1 VTRNTISPVVNNEQ
15 IENNTTKAL
24 DSPRAHDSDNEI
36 FENILLTSTV
46 GQRSRRTW
54 ATTTSFFLLLLVIG
68 VLFLI
73 PLWFTEALPKQQ
85 QLLTFLEAPPPPPPP
100 TASPAPV
107 KVVKVAS
114 NITSRQLRTPS
125 RIPTKVRMINEEDA
139 PPPVVAGGVVGG
151 VPGGVPGGQ
160 LGGVIGGIIS
170 STSSAAVPTLPKP
183 VPTVQRVRVSQ
194 GVVNGLLINR
204 VEPTY
209 PPLAQ
214 QARIQGIVV
223 LTAIIGKNGSV
234 QHLQVVSGHPVLAP
248 AAIAAVKQWRYK
260 PYVLNGQA
268 LEVETTITVTFQVR
282 S

>member
-1 VTRNTISPVVNNEQ
+1 MTRNTISPVVNNEQ

-260 PYVLNGQA
+260 PYVLNGQS